1 MDPQQLH
8 PVCTRTRAVSK
19 TFGSSTLLASG
30 SNERHLALYRN
41 TEVNVTKI
49 GSSNNAQLAIE
60 ATTLLKFS
68 AHHPQHLLRMLGVVC
83 SHPEGSSDGGRLL
96 VSEHAPLGSLKSFF
110 QYLDVDDFTVPFDH
124 KAEILK
130 QVGRGFA
137 CLAAEKIRVKNLSS
151 ESVMV
156 FAFDLEDVAA
166 TRVKIADYGLN
177 CVGSVDS
184 KRFLSPETLQK
195 GTFSEKTDVWSYGV
209 LAWVLLTDGNRPY
222 FMIPDDAAVFAHV
235 LGGGRLPQPTTEECP
250 NEQLWTAVASCYR
263 CPKKLRPTFQQ
274 LMETIETATS
284 SASAA
289 AIACTPAPAVA
300 TQPTSPHEHERETP
314 PLQHHPST
322 IIDDVF
328 GHSLADST
336 PEPV

>member
-1 MDPQQLH
+1 MHLTDCDRILSGILTSFLILTK
-8 PVCTRTRAVSK
+8 CTSN
-19 TFGSSTLLASG
+19 SSSPPPLYALTPALPPLQ
-30 SNERHLALYRN
+30 RHLALYRN

-184 KRFLSPETLQK
+184 KRYATRNCSNEGFDSLISVLPRSLFLS
-195 GTFSEKTDVWSYGV
+195 
-209 LAWVLLTDGNRPY
+209 
-222 FMIPDDAAVFAHV
+222 
-235 LGGGRLPQPTTEECP
+235 LPQLNSLDFPLP
-250 NEQLWTAVASCYR
+250 R
-263 CPKKLRPTFQQ
+263 
-274 LMETIETATS
+274 
-284 SASAA
+284 
-289 AIACTPAPAVA
+289 
-300 TQPTSPHEHERETP
+300 SP
-314 PLQHHPST
+314 
-322 IIDDVF
+322 
-328 GHSLADST
+328 LARLSI
-336 PEPV
+336 

>member
-1 MDPQQLH
+1 MHLTDCDRILSGILTSFLILTK
-8 PVCTRTRAVSK
+8 CTSN
-19 TFGSSTLLASG
+19 SSCPPPRYALTLALPPLQ
-30 SNERHLALYRN
+30 RHLALYRN

-68 AHHPQHLLRMLGVVC
+68 AHHPQHLLRMLGVC
-83 SHPEGSSDGGRLL
+83 SHPEGGSDGGRLL

-184 KRFLSPETLQK
+184 KRYATRNCSNEGFDSLPALPFSPCH
-195 GTFSEKTDVWSYGV
+195 
-209 LAWVLLTDGNRPY
+209 N
-222 FMIPDDAAVFAHV
+222 
-235 LGGGRLPQPTTEECP
+235 
-250 NEQLWTAVASCYR
+250 
-263 CPKKLRPTFQQ
+263 
-274 LMETIETATS
+274 
-284 SASAA
+284 
-289 AIACTPAPAVA
+289 
-300 TQPTSPHEHERETP
+300 
-314 PLQHHPST
+314 
-322 IIDDVF
+322 
-328 GHSLADST
+328 
-336 PEPV
+336 